1 MFWSLALPIAFWG
14 ALLGCG
20 ATKEHRE
27 AEVAGNAADA
37 QKKAQAVA
45 DIDALFAALRGLV
58 ADVMVDQGAVDRA
71 IGRAAEALTSRV
83 DAWVTSL
90 ATARLR
96 TLQEAASGLRLGAYG
111 WVVDVRPTPP
121 ELRKADA
128 GWVMTPSLQHAATT
142 SVLHSGWAAHS
153 DPEAFAVDLT
163 SRRVRRAMATLAA
176 IRDGRTLEELLGY
189 QLERD
194 LHDAR
199 ARPLRRRVPTRL
211 PTAAGRHD
219 RR

>member
-1 MFWSLALPIAFWG
+1 
-14 ALLGCG
+14 
-20 ATKEHRE
+20 
-27 AEVAGNAADA
+27 
-37 QKKAQAVA
+37 
-45 DIDALFAALRGLV
+45 
-58 ADVMVDQGAVDRA
+58 MVDQGAVDRA

-83 DAWVTSL
+83 DAWVASL

-96 TLQEAASGLRLGAYG
+96 TLQEAAAVCGSAPMAGSSMSTDAA
-111 WVVDVRPTPP
+111 

-189 QLERD
+189 RVERD
-194 LHDAR
+194 LHDR
-199 ARPLRRRVPTRL
+199 ATRPLRRRVPTRL
-211 PTAAGRHD
+211 PAAAGRHD
-219 RR
+219 QR